1 MIGLIIAVL
10 IGLTGIGGG
19 TVMAP
24 ALIVILGIPAAKAV
38 GTALTFTAI
47 VNLLVLPMYLK
58 RGRVRFNLVKAML
71 LGGLPGVVLGGILLD
86 HLSHTTT
93 NHRPLYGILGAM
105 IVGAAALSAYRLMR
119 PAPPSHGGL
128 KPKWLGF
135 LMFPVGT
142 ETGFSSAGSGAFG
155 SLALMSIAD
164 LSASEIV
171 GTGIAFVLVMTSVG
185 SGIQIASGN
194 YDGGLLVKLLIGGA
208 FGSILGPLLAMRIPS
223 APLKWGLAMWLA
235 VLGVQLFLRSIA

>member
-1 MIGLIIAVL
+1 VIGLIIAAL

-24 ALIVILGIPAAKAV
+24 ALIVFLGIPAAKAV

-47 VNLLVLPMYLK
+47 VNLLVLPMYLW
-58 RGRVRFNLVKAML
+58 RGRVRFRIVRYML

-86 HLSHTTT
+86 RLSAHGGD
-93 NHRPLYGILGAM
+93 HRRMYAALGAM
-105 IVGAAALSAYRLMR
+105 IVAAAALNVYRLLR
-119 PAPPSHGGL
+119 PSPPHKDGVH
-128 KPKWLGF
+128 PRWLG
-135 LMFPVGT
+135 LMMFPVGT

-155 SLALMSIAD
+155 SLAMMSMTE
-164 LSASEIV
+164 LSATEIV

-185 SGIQIASGN
+185 SGIQVFAGN

-208 FGSILGPLLAMRIPS
+208 FGAIVGPLLALRIPS
-223 APLKWGLAMWLA
+223 QPLKWGLAMWLA
-235 VLGVQLFLRSIA
+235 LLGVQLLVRGLN